1 MDDWIQGRVAKGN
14 WIIRIMAKY
23 LKRYKKMDFS
33 NYMRF
38 IEILANVELKKVID
52 LLDGALDRNRQR
64 LDSKSEDNFR
74 PLLQWIARGRNRT
87 ENTVYN

>member
-1 MDDWIQGRVAKGN
+1 
-14 WIIRIMAKY
+14 MAKY

-74 PLLQWIARGRNRT
+74 PLLQ
-87 ENTVYN
+87 